1 MKGIVISGHGEFAQ
15 GLFSLVQGILGHTE
29 QLAIAPYD
37 FEKGAEE
44 LKSDL
49 IVCANRVDSG
59 EGVIFCTDI
68 LGGTPF
74 NKSSEIAIVN
84 PGYHVIAGCNFTTLH
99 AAISLREDDG
109 DDESLIQ
116 AIIQQG
122 KDGITSLAEQLVRI
136 NVNEN
141 DGI

>member
-59 EGVIFCTDI
+59 DGVIFCTDI
-68 LGGTPF
+68 LGGRRL
-74 NKSSEIAIVN
+74 IN
-84 PGYHVIAGCNFTTLH
+84 PARLPLLIRDITLLQ
-99 AAISLREDDG
+99 AAILPRCMRQSVCARTTATMSHLFR
-109 DDESLIQ
+109 Q
-116 AIIQQG
+116 
-122 KDGITSLAEQLVRI
+122 
-136 NVNEN
+136 
-141 DGI
+141 